1 MEGIESADVI
11 TAGFPC
17 QDISYAGAGAGLS
30 GERSGVGW
38 WKTRRAIRLVRP
50 RVALLE
56 NVAALLNRGLGT
68 VLGSLASIG
77 YDTEWHC
84 IPACAVGAPHIRDRI
99 WIVAHSQ
106 SERWGEEGEPCSDT
120 TERTGGAGTASAP
133 LADTAGAGL
142 PDGKRSELS
151 QDAAQDGAGMV
162 AEPERCGS
170 NVPDTESL
178 RVQGQRPC
186 RVEEPLAH
194 ALEGLLVR
202 CREGAGKAQWEVEPS
217 ICRVVDG
224 LPNRVDRVKALGNA
238 VVPQIP
244 EAIGYAI
251 AEKLLGKD
259 IV

>member
-1 MEGIESADVI
+1 MEGIESADVV

-50 RVALLE
+50 RLALLE

-68 VLGSLASIG
+68 VLGSLAQIG

-84 IPACAVGAPHIRDRI
+84 IPASHVGAPHRRDRI

-106 SERWGEEGEPCSDT
+106 SERWGEAGEPCPDT
-120 TERTGGAGTASAP
+120 EERTGGAGAASA
-133 LADTAGAGL
+133 LMADTAGAGL
-142 PDGKRSELS
+142 PDGQRSELA
-151 QDAAQDGAGMV
+151 QDAAQNGAGMV
-162 AEPERCGS
+162 AEPERCS
-170 NVPDTESL
+170 SDVPDTT
-178 RVQGQRPC
+178 RQRIQGQRPR
-186 RVEEPLAH
+186 RVEKPLAH
-194 ALEGLLVR
+194 ALERLLVR
-202 CREGAGKAQWEVEPS
+202 CREGAGQAQWHAEPAVG
-217 ICRVVDG
+217 RVVDG
-224 LPNRVDRVKALGNA
+224 LPDRAHRVKALGNS

-244 EAIGYAI
+244 EIIGYAI
-251 AEKLLGKD
+251 AERMLGKD